1 MPKLVVAA
9 LVLLPALA
17 RADVVDRSPAGF
29 TVKTVVTIA
38 ASPERTFR
46 AFVDDIG
53 RWWDP
58 AHTLS
63 GDAGNLRVTAN
74 PGGCFCETLKNSGGV
89 AHAVVNN
96 VIPGEMIRMT
106 GALGPLQETAT
117 TGTLTWQFTPGGQ
130 GTTATV
136 TYSVGGYFPDGFEK
150 IAGPVDQVIGD
161 QIRRLKA
168 YLERPASAQAPSART
183 RAITNIRGDLYRVQ
197 DANHYTVFLVTP
209 AGIILGDPIN
219 TQAATW
225 LKAELA
231 KRFPNRPV
239 RYVLYSHHDFDHASG
254 AAVFNDTAEVIGHA
268 DFNGELKRA
277 HAAVPEFFAALDT
290 NKNAR
295 FEKSELTGP
304 FGAFLAQQDRNGD
317 GTVTPGELYTDVIPA
332 EASYS
337 GRRMI
342 TLGGKTVEMIHPGTA
357 HARDMTVL
365 RFPAERALF
374 AVDYLPVQALPF
386 GFAPSTPN
394 EVIASVRAVEGL
406 DFDTFV
412 PGHGNV
418 GTKADVTAFRR
429 YVEDLVQGVQD
440 GIKAGRTF
448 EQLQASTMLDKYKG
462 WANFGQKNANIAEVY
477 ALLRGR

>member
-117 TGTLTWQFTPGGQ
+117 TGTLTWQFTPSGQ

-136 TYSVGGYFPDGFEK
+136 TYSVGGYFPGGFEK

-225 LKAELA
+225 LKAEL
-231 KRFPNRPV
+231 
-239 RYVLYSHHDFDHASG
+239 
-254 AAVFNDTAEVIGHA
+254 
-268 DFNGELKRA
+268 
-277 HAAVPEFFAALDT
+277 
-290 NKNAR
+290 
-295 FEKSELTGP
+295 
-304 FGAFLAQQDRNGD
+304 
-317 GTVTPGELYTDVIPA
+317 
-332 EASYS
+332 
-337 GRRMI
+337 
-342 TLGGKTVEMIHPGTA
+342 
-357 HARDMTVL
+357 
-365 RFPAERALF
+365 
-374 AVDYLPVQALPF
+374 
-386 GFAPSTPN
+386 
-394 EVIASVRAVEGL
+394 
-406 DFDTFV
+406 
-412 PGHGNV
+412 
-418 GTKADVTAFRR
+418 
-429 YVEDLVQGVQD
+429 
-440 GIKAGRTF
+440 
-448 EQLQASTMLDKYKG
+448 
-462 WANFGQKNANIAEVY
+462 
-477 ALLRGR
+477 